1 MNTRKSEIIHKSLIC
16 RYLDYIYR
24 PDDFIVHHLLDH
36 LGRLPHL
43 YLLCAI
49 AVGEGGKHSI
59 GEISKDQRTN
69 RLVTETLC
77 LSKKSEVNL
86 KLSRR
91 CMSGRPGQGGNQ
103 GV

>member
-1 MNTRKSEIIHKSLIC
+1 MAGCCPRLTGATITEFTTSLTISA
-16 RYLDYIYR
+16 
-24 PDDFIVHHLLDH
+24 
-36 LGRLPHL
+36 GSPHL
-43 YLLCAI
+43 YLLCAS

-59 GEISKDQRTN
+59 GEISNDQRTN

-91 CMSGRPGQGGNQ
+91 CMSGRPGQGGDQ